1 MWDDLLEIAAEVL
14 DIAIDVGGS
23 GTRPILIAISSL
35 AWLTVASFLLWVGI
49 AEKDITLIV
58 LGAALLVALAVW
70 LFVKISRYRHRER

>member
-1 MWDDLLEIAAEVL
+1 MWDDILEMVAEVL

-23 GTRPILIAISSL
+23 GTQPILIAISALVWL
-35 AWLTVASFLLWVGI
+35 AVTVFLLWVGI

-58 LGAALLVALAVW
+58 LGVVLLVAFAVW